1 MAFVER
7 DSDGK
12 ILAIV
17 RETANPLPEQVD
29 PGSKEVAEFL
39 FGAGLAE
46 NLGEN
51 WLAADL
57 SLSRVIE
64 DLVDILI
71 KKELL
76 EITDFP
82 LQAQQKIIGRRG
94 KRNDFGYLA
103 QLFPSDDDDDDAL
116 IA

>member
-1 MAFVER
+1 M
-7 DSDGK
+7 
-12 ILAIV
+12 
-17 RETANPLPEQVD
+17 
-29 PGSKEVAEFL
+29 
-39 FGAGLAE
+39 
-46 NLGEN
+46 
-51 WLAADL
+51 
-57 SLSRVIE
+57 IE

-71 KKELL
+71 KKDVL

-103 QLFPSDDDDDDAL
+103 QLFPSDEDDDAL